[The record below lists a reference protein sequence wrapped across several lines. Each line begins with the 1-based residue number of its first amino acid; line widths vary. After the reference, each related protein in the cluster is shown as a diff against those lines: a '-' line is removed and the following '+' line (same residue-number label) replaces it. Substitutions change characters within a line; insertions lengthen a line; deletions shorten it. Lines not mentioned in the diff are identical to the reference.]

1 MNRAEP
7 YLRWL
12 PPLVWATLI
21 LIFSGQVGGSSTT
34 SVVLQT
40 LLPAGISPETFDLIH
55 LLVRKSGHLL
65 AYGLL
70 GVLNVRALQGQAL
83 LAITLA
89 AAVSILDEWH
99 QSYVPLR
106 TGTPIDVVI
115 DVAGAALAVAAW
127 CQFARKAPP
136 AASN

>member
-7 YLRWL
+7 YLSWL
-12 PPLVWATLI
+12 PSLIWATLI
-21 LIFSGQVGGSSTT
+21 LIFSGEAGSSGTT
-34 SVVLQT
+34 TALLQT

-70 GVLNVRALQGQAL
+70 GVLNVRALQGRAL

-106 TGTPIDVVI
+106 TGTPIDVMI
-115 DVAGAALAVAAW
+115 DIAGSALAVAAW

-136 AASN
+136 PASN

>member
-1 MNRAEP
+1 M
-7 YLRWL
+7 
-12 PPLVWATLI
+12 
-21 LIFSGQVGGSSTT
+21 GGSGTT
-34 SVVLQT
+34 TAVLQT
-40 LLPAGISPETFDLIH
+40 LLPAGTSPEAFALIH

-70 GVLNVRALQGQAL
+70 GVLNVRALQGRAL

-106 TGTPIDVVI
+106 TGTPIDVMI
-115 DVAGAALAVAAW
+115 DIAGAALAVAAW

-136 AASN
+136 PASN

>member
-12 PPLVWATLI
+12 PSLIWATLI
-21 LIFSGQVGGSSTT
+21 LIFSGEAGGSGTT
-34 SVVLQT
+34 TLLLQT
-40 LLPAGISPETFDLIH
+40 LLPAGISPEAFALIH
-55 LLVRKSGHLL
+55 LLVRKTGHLL

-70 GVLNVRALQGQAL
+70 GVLNVRALQGRAL

-115 DVAGAALAVAAW
+115 DIAGAALAVAAW

-136 AASN
+136 PASN

>member
-12 PPLVWATLI
+12 PSLIWATLI
-21 LIFSGQVGGSSTT
+21 LIFSGEAGGSGTT
-34 SVVLQT
+34 TLLLQT
-40 LLPAGISPETFDLIH
+40 LLPAGISPEAFALIH
-55 LLVRKSGHLL
+55 LLVRKTGHLL
-65 AYGLL
+65 GYGLL
-70 GVLNVRALQGQAL
+70 GVLNVRALQGRAL

-115 DVAGAALAVAAW
+115 DIAGAALAVAAW

-136 AASN
+136 PASN